1 MDTTTTGT
9 TKCGYIDGGHV
20 RSRRDHGGGGRH
32 GMKRRLYVV
41 VVVGIRGSSSSSST
55 RMNTRSSIR
64 IRIIMIQRWN
74 RTCRRCSSSSIG

>member
-41 VVVGIRGSSSSSST
+41 VVVVGIRGSSST
-55 RMNTRSSIR
+55 RMKTRSSSSIR

-74 RTCRRCSSSSIG
+74 RTCRRCSSSIG

>member
-41 VVVGIRGSSSSSST
+41 VVVVGIRGGSSSST

-74 RTCRRCSSSSIG
+74 RTCRRCSSSIG

>member
-20 RSRRDHGGGGRH
+20 RGRRDHSGGGRH

-41 VVVGIRGSSSSSST
+41 VVVVGIRGSSST

-74 RTCRRCSSSSIG
+74 RTCRRCSSSIG